1 MDLLPLGF
9 GSDVSNQNIA
19 EFIAALL
26 GVRGLRRLGVV
37 GPCPVLFRGDSKT
50 ALSWVSKMKF
60 RSDLVGNA
68 ASFFVLQNIIL
79 EVEVV
84 GEEHLIAEAN
94 WRTDGLSRGKSLK
107 DLAKRDLSL
116 ANIPFIDLDAAGVL
130 ELCDPRLSI
139 RSDHD
144 FALFWRRTKEVIN
157 SNV

>member
-94 WRTDGLSRGKSLK
+94 WRTDGLSWVGKGW
-107 DLAKRDLSL
+107 DAKGMDSKAIWLVIGL
-116 ANIPFIDLDAAGVL
+116 GLTP
-130 ELCDPRLSI
+130 
-139 RSDHD
+139 
-144 FALFWRRTKEVIN
+144 ALG
-157 SNV
+157 